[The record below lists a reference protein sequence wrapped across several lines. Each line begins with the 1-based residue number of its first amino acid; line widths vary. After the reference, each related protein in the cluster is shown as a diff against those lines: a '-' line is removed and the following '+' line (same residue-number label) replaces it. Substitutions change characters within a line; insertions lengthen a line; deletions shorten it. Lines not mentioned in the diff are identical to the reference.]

1 MVSSLVAQTVKNLYN
16 EETLGLIPGSGRF
29 PGKGNGY
36 AFQDSCLENSIDRGA
51 WLAIVHGVAKELDT
65 TERLTL
71 SLMDIL
77 NNINSNRSLSKLHLY
92 RPIWSLFKIMQNPYI
107 NICDKN
113 L

>member
-1 MVSSLVAQTVKNLYN
+1 MAQTVKNLCN

-29 PGKGNGY
+29 PGKENGY
-36 AFQDSCLENSIDRGA
+36 PFQYSCLENSIDRGA
-51 WLAIVHGVAKELDT
+51 WWAIFHGVAKELDT

-71 SLMDIL
+71 LLMDIL
-77 NNINSNRSLSKLHLY
+77 NNIDSNRFLSKLHLY
-92 RPIWSLFKIMQNPYI
+92 RPIWSLFKIMQNSYI